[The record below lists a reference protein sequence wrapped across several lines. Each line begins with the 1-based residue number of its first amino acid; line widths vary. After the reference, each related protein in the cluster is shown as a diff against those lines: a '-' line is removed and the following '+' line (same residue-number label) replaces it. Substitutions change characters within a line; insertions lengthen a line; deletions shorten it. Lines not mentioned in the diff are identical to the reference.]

1 MMAPNRV
8 STLRGGIPM
17 KDIAKRTVVLVL
29 LFLLCIPPLPAA
41 PLPRAKPED
50 VGMSSERLLRI
61 DQMIE
66 RRVAAGQITGAVA
79 IVARKGKIVHL
90 TAKGVMDLETKKPV
104 TPATMFRVASMTKPV
119 TSVAIMMMVEEG
131 KVRLNDPVS
140 RYIPEFANLKV
151 AVETPAAPRGAGAA
165 NTEATPAPAGGQAG
179 AGGRGAGAGG
189 GRGGRG
195 GRGGGTPNFTT
206 VNPTRAVTIK
216 DLLTHTSG
224 LGSGSMSNSTI
235 SNAAVSR
242 KQGEK
247 LADYIPRL
255 GNTALEF
262 QPGARWAY
270 SAQAGHDTLGR
281 IVEIASGMPLNEFF
295 QKRIFDPLGM
305 KDITFWPNEAQWE
318 RVASV
323 YREGDNG
330 LAKNNNPN
338 GMSSNVYFM
347 GSGGLISTAEDY
359 IPFGVMLANGG
370 TLNGKTILGKKTV
383 EMLRSVHI
391 PDTLPGRAAGEGY
404 GLGVRVVTN
413 HARRNTM
420 LSDGTFGWSGVYGTH
435 FFVDPV
441 EEVVGVIL
449 VQTAIQEINRD
460 FEDLVA
466 QAIID

>member
-1 MMAPNRV
+1 MKVVVKRV
-8 STLRGGIPM
+8 VTLLL
-17 KDIAKRTVVLVL
+17 LVL
-29 LFLLCIPPLPAA
+29 LVAPPLPAA
-41 PLPRAKPED
+41 TLPKSKPED
-50 VGMSSERLLRI
+50 VGMSSERLRRI
-61 DQMIE
+61 DEMLDKRI
-66 RRVAAGQITGAVA
+66 AAGQMTGAVA
-79 IVARKGKIVHL
+79 IVARKGKIVHV
-90 TAKGVMDLETKKPV
+90 TAKGVMDLETKQPV
-104 TPATMFRVASMTKPV
+104 TPATMFRIASMTKPV

-151 AVETPAAPRGAGAA
+151 AVAAP
-165 NTEATPAPAGGQAG
+165 TPAPAAVPATPGQAG
-179 AGGRGAGAGG
+179 QGGRGGGGG

-195 GRGGGTPNFTT
+195 GRGGPPPVFTT
-206 VNPTRAVTIK
+206 VAPTRAVTIK

-224 LGSGSMSNSTI
+224 LGSGTMANSTI
-235 SNAAVSR
+235 SAAAVSR
-242 KQGEK
+242 KEGEK

-262 QPGARWAY
+262 QPGSRWAY

-281 IVEIASGMPLNEFF
+281 IVEIASGMSLNEFF

-305 KDITFWPNEAQWE
+305 KDIAFWPSEAQWA

-323 YREGDNG
+323 YTGGNNG
-330 LAKNNNPN
+330 LTKNNNPN

-359 IPFGVMLANGG
+359 LPFGVMLANGG
-370 TLNGKTILGKKTV
+370 SLNGKHILGRKTV

-391 PDTLPGRAAGEGY
+391 PDTLPGRSAGEAY
-404 GLGVRVVTN
+404 GLGVRVVSD

-420 LSDGTFGWSGVYGTH
+420 LSNGTFGWSGVYGTH

-441 EEVVGVIL
+441 EQLVGVIL
-449 VQTAIQEINRD
+449 VQTAIQEVNRD

-466 QAIID
+466 QSIID